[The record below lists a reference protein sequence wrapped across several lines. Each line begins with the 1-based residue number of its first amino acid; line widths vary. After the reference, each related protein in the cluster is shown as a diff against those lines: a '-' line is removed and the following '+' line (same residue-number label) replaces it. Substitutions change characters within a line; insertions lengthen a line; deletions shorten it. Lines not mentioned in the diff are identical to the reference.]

1 MTYSVHEQHSV
12 QLGLPTFTSYNAAAL
27 HVPQRL
33 FPMSRPDGLL
43 GRYLHLTQIPCGIDV
58 DPITDLSRSYQILI
72 CFDTCYNDM
81 CKEDVQEAT
90 RARFEAMDIPLAN
103 RFREPISAFINRQT
117 KS

>member
-27 HVPQRL
+27 ANTGMPDSEMGEFNFCRHAFPHVPQRL

-72 CFDTCYNDM
+72 CFDTC
-81 CKEDVQEAT
+81 
-90 RARFEAMDIPLAN
+90 
-103 RFREPISAFINRQT
+103 
-117 KS
+117 